1 MKILENFEQ
10 IKPTLSGF
18 IYTENDHIFIKA
30 LFGYFT
36 MESQPDI
43 YKIDKK
49 TKKIID
55 THVKPQDFMVIKKG
69 KKIKHKKI
77 RVRQRFS
84 QKLTNNQI
92 SEILKNY
99 KKPNHLMAWAFV
111 KKKLFF
117 MDVGEGDEKSSSH
130 VLP

>member
-1 MKILENFEQ
+1 MKILENFEK
-10 IKPTLSGF
+10 IKPTLSGY
-18 IYTENDHIFIKA
+18 IYTDSNHIIIEA

-49 TKKIID
+49 TKEIID
-55 THVKPQDFMVIKKG
+55 VQIKPQDFMVIKKG

-77 RVRQRFS
+77 RVKQIFS
-84 QKLTNNQI
+84 QKLTDNQI

-99 KKPNHLMAWAFV
+99 KKPNNLMAWAFQ

-117 MDVGEGDEKSSSH
+117 MDVGEGDKKSGSH
-130 VLP
+130 VLL